1 MNAHRV
7 APARNGE
14 IYVAVRTKTILACI
28 LHWILVLSII
38 CLIITGFY
46 IANPVYYYGM
56 GEAYQAFAMAN
67 MRMIHFIAATILI
80 FVLAVRIYIA
90 VGPRDSIII
99 RDYKQFLPTPRNIVN
114 AVKLAW
120 YFLTGNGEHG
130 QYRYIN
136 PLGGIGVFGMIVF
149 MFGMVFTGFLLYLPG
164 ENPNTIWYSI
174 AGSFTNMLGG
184 QQSVRLL
191 HHLMMYCLMFV
202 IVIHIY
208 MQIWKN
214 TMFTESDISAI
225 IGGYKVFP
233 MSQIGRF
240 SDYYQ
245 VAEED
250 FLSRPKEGK
259 AK

>member
-1 MNAHRV
+1 MDAHGV
-7 APARNGE
+7 TSANKGE
-14 IYVAVRTKTILACI
+14 IYLAVRTKTILACI
-28 LHWILVLSII
+28 LHWILVLSVIS
-38 CLIITGFY
+38 LVITGFY

-67 MRMIHFIAATILI
+67 MRTIHFVAATILI
-80 FVLAVRIYIA
+80 SVVVLRIYIA
-90 VGPRDSIII
+90 VGPKDSITI

-114 AVKLAW
+114 AIKLAW
-120 YFLTGNGEHG
+120 YFLTGNGAHG
-130 QYRYIN
+130 HYRYIN

-149 MFGMVFTGFLLYLPG
+149 MFGMIFTGFLLYLPG

-174 AGSFTNMLGG
+174 AASLTNMLGG
-184 QQSVRLL
+184 QQNVRLL
-191 HHLMMYCLMFV
+191 HHLTMYFLMFV
-202 IVIHIY
+202 VFIHIY

-214 TMFTESDISAI
+214 TMFAESDISAI

-233 MSQIGRF
+233 VSKIGHF

-250 FLSRPKEGK
+250 FLSQPKEEK
-259 AK
+259 VK